1 MSSADQTTNMV
12 SPTGELG
19 PRIAVLER
27 IFVRIAEFEE
37 EVRTG
42 KRVIKTEVK
51 GRHYAKRNAKPRQRK
66 TAHN

>member
-1 MSSADQTTNMV
+1 MDNSTQTTNMV

-19 PRIAVLER
+19 PRIDVLER
-27 IFVRIAEFEE
+27 MFVRIAEFEE

-51 GRHYAKRNAKPRQRK
+51 GKQYAKRNAKPRQQK